1 MSDRSSTRLISAYLE
16 ESPAPLFLAGM
27 FQTPPQNIHTTEKVE
42 IDVMRDGE
50 DIAVVIQD
58 FTAGQR
64 ENEATAYVNKG
75 FTPPIYDEVGTITA
89 YDAIRRLPGQNPFD
103 DPNYAVNATQQAFR
117 IFRKLENKIRRA
129 IELQASQIFQT
140 GVLTLKDS
148 GGNTLYTLDFGMK
161 SSHKI
166 TTTAW
171 AVGGG
176 TGAPSTDIS
185 TAGTLVRQDGKKMAD
200 TVIFGKGAWQRA
212 LQNTTFATSLT
223 RIVGQVGGATAI
235 GLGLGQLQPQISK
248 GVEGAT
254 YQGFVFIDNYRYDLW
269 TYDGWYKDPQSGTL
283 TPFIPDNKVI
293 VRASG
298 GRMDLSFG
306 AIPILVPPDQRILPF
321 LPPRISSTERG
332 IDLTTNA
339 WMTPDGKHLKV
350 SAGTRPL
357 TIPTAIDTY
366 ACLTV
371 F

>member
-1 MSDRSSTRLISAYLE
+1 MSDRSTTRLISAYLE

-42 IDVMRDGE
+42 VDVMRDGE

-89 YDAIRRLPGQNPFD
+89 YDQIRRLPGQNPFD
-103 DPNYAVNATQQAFR
+103 SPDYAANAAAQAFR

-129 IELQASQIFQT
+129 IELMASQVFQT
-140 GVLTLKDS
+140 GILTLKDS
-148 GGNTLYTLDFGMK
+148 LGNTLYTLDFGMR

-171 AVGGG
+171 AADGS
-176 TGAPSTDIS
+176 TGAPLTDMS
-185 TAGTLVRQDGKKMAD
+185 SAGTVVRQDGKKMAD
-200 TVIFGKGAWQRA
+200 TAIFGKGAWQRFLKNA
-212 LQNTTFATSLT
+212 AAQTSLT
-223 RIVGQVGGATAI
+223 RIVGQIGANSAI
-235 GLGLGQLQPQISK
+235 GLGLGQLIPQISK

-254 YQGFVFIDNYRYDLW
+254 YQGYVFIDNYRYDLW
-269 TYDGWYKDPQSGTL
+269 TYDGWYKDPQTGTL

-321 LPPRISSTERG
+321 LPPRISSTDRG

-339 WMTPDGKHLKV
+339 WMTADGKHLKV

-366 ACLTV
+366 ATLTV

>member
-1 MSDRSSTRLISAYLE
+1 MSDRSNTRLISAYLE

-27 FQTPPQNIHTTEKVE
+27 FQTPPQNIHMTEKIEV
-42 IDVMRDGE
+42 DVMRDAE
-50 DIAVVIQD
+50 DIAVVIED

-103 DPNYAVNATQQAFR
+103 NPDYASNATQQAFR

-129 IELQASQIFQT
+129 IEVMASQVFQT

-148 GGNTLYTLDFGMK
+148 SGNTLYTLDFGMK

-166 TTTAW
+166 TPTAW
-171 AVGGG
+171 AADGS
-176 TGAPSTDIS
+176 TGAPLTDIDG
-185 TAGTLVRQDGKKMAD
+185 AGTVVRQDGKKMPD
-200 TVIFGKGAWQRA
+200 TVIFGKGAFQRA
-212 LQNTTFATSLT
+212 LKNAAFATSLT
-223 RIVGQVGGATAI
+223 RIVGQVGSSTAI
-235 GLGLGQLQPQISK
+235 GLGLGALQPQISK
-248 GVEGAT
+248 GVEGAN
-254 YQGFVFIDNYRYDLW
+254 YQGYIFINNYSYDMW
-269 TYDGWYKDPQSGTL
+269 TYDGWYKDPQTGTL

-293 VRASG
+293 VRSSS

-321 LPPRISSTERG
+321 LPPRISSPEAG

-339 WMTPDGKHLKV
+339 WMTADGKHLKV

-366 ACLTV
+366 ACITAY
-371 F
+371 